1 VRQPRA
7 LSTHDPQALT
17 ELPIFCANINNPA
30 PLRARHRP
38 VPVSGFRGAP
48 GAEMEQFGVKGINV
62 M

>member
-17 ELPIFCANINNPA
+17 ELPIFA
-30 PLRARHRP
+30 PTSTTRRPCGRATGQCLFQ
-38 VPVSGFRGAP
+38 VFGAAR